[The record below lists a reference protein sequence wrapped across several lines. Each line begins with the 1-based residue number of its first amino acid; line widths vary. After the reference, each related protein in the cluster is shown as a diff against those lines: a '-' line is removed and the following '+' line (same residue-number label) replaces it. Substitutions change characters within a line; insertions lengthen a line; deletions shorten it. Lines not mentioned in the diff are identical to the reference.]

1 VVGWEERAGK
11 FTKRPVHHEREQRAR
26 AVVLFLPKDSIKLI
40 HHVEE
45 KEKKRK
51 EREMCS
57 RPLVFLVAND
67 RSRERREKKKT
78 TRRHYFIQ

>member
-26 AVVLFLPKDSIKLI
+26 AVVLFLPKDSIKLTY
-40 HHVEE
+40 HVEE

-51 EREMCS
+51 GKDVLSSSRFPRRKRSFEREE
-57 RPLVFLVAND
+57 
-67 RSRERREKKKT
+67 REEEDNT
-78 TRRHYFIQ
+78 